1 MAIKSS
7 KPRKPARTIDEQIAD
22 LQAKAEAQKKREI
35 ERIAAR
41 IEAATEQYEAAL
53 GKAEKIKATLRELV
67 EKYDSIVGNDTSR
80 NDESGSGDAQETSGD
95 AQETSGDA
103 QETSGE

>member
-1 MAIKSS
+1 MATKSS

-35 ERIAAR
+35 ERLVAR
-41 IEAATEQYEAAL
+41 IESATEQYEAAL

-67 EKYDSIVGNDTSR
+67 EKYDSLVGNDT
-80 NDESGSGDAQETSGD
+80 NEDNESDN
-95 AQETSGDA
+95 A